1 MSFAGK
7 VALVTGGGSGIG
19 RATAL
24 AFAQEG
30 AQVVVADIAVNGG
43 QETVSEISE
52 SGGIAKFVKA
62 DLLRH
67 DDIKAMVAATVAE
80 FGRLDIAVNNA
91 GRRGGSTNVVDCTEE
106 EWDQVLG
113 LNLKAVWLC
122 MKYEIPEIIK
132 AGGGSIVNTS
142 SGLGS
147 FSAPMMA
154 SYTASKH
161 GVIGLTRSAAVDFG
175 PQGIRVNALIPG
187 TTDTPML
194 SPPGSESKAWLAGM
208 LQRTPLKRLGLAR
221 EQADAVVWLCSDRAG
236 YVTGLSLVSD
246 GGMSVLR

>member
-1 MSFAGK
+1 
-7 VALVTGGGSGIG
+7 VQT
-19 RATAL
+19 
-24 AFAQEG
+24 
-30 AQVVVADIAVNGG
+30 
-43 QETVSEISE
+43 
-52 SGGIAKFVKA
+52 

-67 DDIKAMVAATVAE
+67 DDIKAMVAATILE
-80 FGRLDIAVNNA
+80 FGRLDVAFNNA

-122 MKYEIPEIIK
+122 MKYEIPEILK
-132 AGGGSIVNTS
+132 VGGGSIVNTS

-147 FSAPMMA
+147 FAAPLMA

-161 GVIGLTRSAAVDFG
+161 AVIGLTRSAAVDFG
-175 PQGIRVNALIPG
+175 PQGIRVNALVPG

-208 LQRTPLKRLGLAR
+208 LQRTPLKRLGLAE
-221 EQADAVVWLCSDRAG
+221 EQAEAVVWLCSDRAG
-236 YVTGLSLVSD
+236 YVSGLSLVSD